1 MKTTFFTFVLLMTAC
16 SPGAKEKANRNAEHL
31 EQDVKRGVDKVK
43 NAPATKELTDDA
55 KRGFRKADAAV
66 TKELEKGRA
75 KVREKVDGDP
85 K

>member
-1 MKTTFFTFVLLMTAC
+1 MKTTLFTFVLLMTAC

-31 EQDVKRGVDKVK
+31 EQDVKRGVD
-43 NAPATKELTDDA
+43 KELTDDA